1 MPGRIRREDIAAV
14 REATRIEDVVGE
26 HVALKP
32 AGVGSLKGLCPFH
45 DERTPS
51 FHVRPQVGLWHCFGC
66 GEGGDVISFVQKIDH
81 LGFSEAVEMLAQ
93 RAGLT
98 LHYEEGGRQVRTEEP
113 GRRQRLL
120 DAHQVAEQYYREQLL
135 TPQAHAARAFLSGRG
150 FTKEMSDH
158 FSVGYSPQGWDHLT
172 HHLRGRGFTDA
183 EIQAAGLGSQGTR
196 GTYDR
201 FRGRL
206 MWPIRDITGTTIG
219 FGARKLDEDPDSPKY
234 LNTPET
240 AIYKKS
246 QVLYGLDLA
255 KRDITR
261 RRRIVIVEG
270 YTDVMAAHVA
280 GETCAVAT
288 CGTAFGSDHVRV
300 VRRLLGDA
308 ADPAAGVVLSSGRAH
323 GGEVIFT
330 FDGDAAGQKA
340 ALRAFQEDQNFA
352 SQTFVAVERSGMDP
366 CDLRLARGDQAVV
379 ALVNS
384 RTPLFEFVLRSILA
398 QCDLDTAEGRVS
410 ALRGAAPVVSHIKD
424 RALQH
429 EYTRELAGWLG
440 MEMSEV
446 TRAVR
451 SAASWDRR
459 RSADE
464 GGRGFPG
471 GQGAPGGERAGDA
484 RGAPY
489 APEPMAGAGRPQA
502 AERRGPEDPVARVER
517 QALEALLQ
525 RPMDLIGSGFED
537 LDGASFVVPSYRAV
551 HDAVRAVGGLD
562 GFVTGLQEAEARLGT
577 GEEAVRAATRAF
589 DESVREA
596 AGEVVGG
603 IVTQLAVAPLPQDRA
618 DGLRDYS
625 RGVMA
630 ALVRLDLTRR
640 AGERRAALQRMDPD
654 DPGYAE
660 AFQDLMRL
668 EQRRRTYSEVG

>member
-1 MPGRIRREDIAAV
+1 MPGLIRRDDIAAV

-93 RAGLT
+93 RANVT
-98 LHYEEGGRQVRTEEP
+98 LHYEEGGRQVRQEEP

-120 DAHQVAEQYYREQLL
+120 DAHRVAEEYYREQLL
-135 TPQAHAARAFLSGRG
+135 SPEAHAGRAFLSGRG
-150 FTKEMSDH
+150 FTQAMSDR
-158 FSVGYSPQGWDHLT
+158 FAVGYSPQGWDHLT
-172 HHLRGRGFTDA
+172 RHLRGRGFTDA
-183 EIQAAGLGSQGTR
+183 EIQAAGLGSQGNR

-206 MWPIRDITGTTIG
+206 MWPIRDITGATIG
-219 FGARKLDEDPDSPKY
+219 FGARRLDDDPDSPKY

-288 CGTAFGSDHVRV
+288 CGTAFGSEHVRI

-323 GGEVIFT
+323 GSEIIFT
-330 FDGDAAGQKA
+330 FDGDEAGQKA
-340 ALRAFQEDQNFA
+340 AIRAFHEDQNFA
-352 SQTFVAVERSGMDP
+352 SQTFVAVEKSGMDP
-366 CDLRLARGDQAVV
+366 CDLRLARGDQAVLT
-379 ALVNS
+379 LVNS
-384 RTPLFEFVLRSILA
+384 RTPLFEFVIRSILR
-398 QCDLDTAEGRVS
+398 QTDLGTVEGRVG
-410 ALRGAAPVVSHIKD
+410 ALRGAAPVVAGIKD
-424 RALQH
+424 RALRH

-440 MEMSEV
+440 MEVSEV
-446 TRAVR
+446 ARAVR
-451 SAASWDRR
+451 SAESAARR
-459 RSADE
+459 APIDE
-464 GGRGFPG
+464 GGRALPDRSG
-471 GQGAPGGERAGDA
+471 GAGGGRSGVAG
-484 RGAPY
+484 P
-489 APEPMAGAGRPQA
+489 PPMAGAGRPGPA
-502 AERRGPEDPVARVER
+502 PRRGPEDPVARVER
-517 QALEALLQ
+517 EALEALLQ
-525 RPMDLIGSGFED
+525 RPMDLIGSGFEE
-537 LDGASFVVPSYRAV
+537 LEGASFSVPSYRAV
-551 HDAVRAVGGLD
+551 HDAIRAVGGLD
-562 GFVTGLQEAEARLGT
+562 GFVTMLQEAEARMGV
-577 GEEAVRAATRAF
+577 GEDAQRAATRAF
-589 DESVREA
+589 DEAVREM
-596 AGEVVGG
+596 AGDIVGG
-603 IVTQLAVAPLPQDRA
+603 VVTQLAVAPLPQDRP
-618 DGLRDYS
+618 DGLRGYA

-630 ALVRLDLTRR
+630 ALVRMDLTRR
-640 AGERRAALQRMDPD
+640 TADARAALQRLDPD
-654 DPGYAE
+654 DPDYAR
-660 AFQDLMRL
+660 AFQELMKL
-668 EQRRRTYSEVG
+668 EQRRQTYSAYEQ

>member
-1 MPGRIRREDIAAV
+1 MPGLIRRDDIAAV

-93 RAGLT
+93 RANVT
-98 LHYEEGGRQVRTEEP
+98 LHYEEGGRQVRQEEP

-120 DAHQVAEQYYREQLL
+120 DAHRVAEEYYREQLL
-135 TPQAHAARAFLSGRG
+135 SPEAHAGRAFLSGRG
-150 FTKEMSDH
+150 FTQAMSDR
-158 FSVGYSPQGWDHLT
+158 FAVGYSPQGWDHLT
-172 HHLRGRGFTDA
+172 RHLRGRGFTDA
-183 EIQAAGLGSQGTR
+183 EIQAAGLGSQGNR

-206 MWPIRDITGTTIG
+206 MWPIRDITGATIG
-219 FGARKLDEDPDSPKY
+219 FGARRLDDDPESPKY

-288 CGTAFGSDHVRV
+288 CGTAFGSEHVRI

-323 GGEVIFT
+323 GSEIIFT
-330 FDGDAAGQKA
+330 FDGDEAGQKA
-340 ALRAFQEDQNFA
+340 AIRAFHEDQNFA
-352 SQTFVAVERSGMDP
+352 SQTFVAVEKSGMDP
-366 CDLRLARGDQAVV
+366 CDLRLARGDQAVLT
-379 ALVNS
+379 LVNS
-384 RTPLFEFVLRSILA
+384 RTPLFEFVIRSILR
-398 QCDLDTAEGRVS
+398 QTDLGTVEGRVG
-410 ALRGAAPVVSHIKD
+410 ALRGAAPVVAGIKD
-424 RALQH
+424 RALRH

-440 MEMSEV
+440 MEVSEV
-446 TRAVR
+446 ARAVR
-451 SAASWDRR
+451 SAESAARR
-459 RSADE
+459 APIDE
-464 GGRGFPG
+464 GGRALPDRSG
-471 GQGAPGGERAGDA
+471 GAGGGRSGVAG
-484 RGAPY
+484 P
-489 APEPMAGAGRPQA
+489 PPMAGAGRPGPA
-502 AERRGPEDPVARVER
+502 PRRGPEDPVARVER
-517 QALEALLQ
+517 EALEALLQ
-525 RPMDLIGSGFED
+525 RPMDLIGSGFEE
-537 LDGASFVVPSYRAV
+537 LEGASFSVPSYRAV
-551 HDAVRAVGGLD
+551 HDAIRAVGGLD
-562 GFVTGLQEAEARLGT
+562 GFVAMLQEAEARMGV
-577 GEEAVRAATRAF
+577 GEDAQRAATRAF
-589 DESVREA
+589 DEAVREM
-596 AGEVVGG
+596 AGDIVGG
-603 IVTQLAVAPLPQDRA
+603 VVTQLAVAPLPQDRP
-618 DGLRDYS
+618 DGLRGYA

-630 ALVRLDLTRR
+630 ALVRMDLTRR
-640 AGERRAALQRMDPD
+640 TADARAALQRLDPD
-654 DPGYAE
+654 DPDYAQ
-660 AFQDLMRL
+660 AFQELMKL
-668 EQRRRTYSEVG
+668 EQRRQTYSAYEQ